1 MGEDGGELE
10 FRGKTGSLA
19 TAEVPLKVE
28 GQSALSGVLQRDAGA
43 EDRWSPRELCR
54 PVMIFL
60 KKQQVMF
67 LKTKNSALK

>member
-1 MGEDGGELE
+1 MGEDGGVLE

-43 EDRWSPRELCR
+43 EDRWSARVLCR
-54 PVMIFL
+54 PAII
-60 KKQQVMF
+60 KKQNVGYVF
-67 LKTKNSALK
+67 KNKQKK